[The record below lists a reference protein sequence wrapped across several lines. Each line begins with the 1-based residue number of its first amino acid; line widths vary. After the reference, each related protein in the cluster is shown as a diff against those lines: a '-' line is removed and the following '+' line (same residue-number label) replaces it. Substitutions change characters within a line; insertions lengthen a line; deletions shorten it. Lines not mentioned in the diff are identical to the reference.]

1 MTLSDKEVAA
11 LLATFDD
18 YGALDSAARKGTL
31 TVINDLLIRLQ
42 KHIAALARA

>member
-18 YGALDSAARKGTL
+18 YGALDSSVDSL
-31 TVINDLLIRLQ
+31 TETHSRSS
-42 KHIAALARA
+42 